1 MTLKSIISLLA
12 TLIILAVAAL
22 IGRALW
28 VNYMDTPWT
37 RDGRVR
43 ADIIN
48 VAADVSGVV
57 VDVPVRDNQQVKKGD
72 LLMQIDPDH
81 YRIAV
86 KQAEAAVASRKA
98 TLQMRQSNAK
108 RRRAM
113 DEEVVSRESLDDAS
127 NTAAASEADY
137 QQALAA
143 LDAAKLNL
151 ERTQVRASVDGYV
164 TNLNVH
170 RGDYARVGEAKMAVV
185 DENSYWIYG
194 YFEETKL
201 PHIRLGDPAELQLMS
216 GERLKGHVESIARA
230 IYDRDNPE
238 SRELVADVNP
248 TFNWVRLA
256 QRVPVRIHI
265 DGVPDGVLLAAGI
278 TATVIVN
285 PESRNAEHSD
295 GAAAT
300 AQ

>member
-1 MTLKSIISLLA
+1 
-12 TLIILAVAAL
+12 
-22 IGRALW
+22 
-28 VNYMDTPWT
+28 MDTPWT

-81 YRIAV
+81 YQIAV
-86 KQAEAAVASRKA
+86 KQAQALVDSRKA
-98 TLQMRQSNAK
+98 TLQMRLLNAK

-201 PHIRLGDPAELQLMS
+201 PHIRVGDPAELQLMS

-265 DGVPDGVLLAAGI
+265 DDVPEGVLLAAGI

>member
-1 MTLKSIISLLA
+1 MTLKSVFSLLA
-12 TLIILAVAAL
+12 TLIILVVAVF
-22 IGRALW
+22 IGRTLW
-28 VNYMDTPWT
+28 VHYMDSPWT

-43 ADIIN
+43 AEIIS
-48 VAADVSGVV
+48 VAPDVSGLVV
-57 VDVPVRDNQQVKKGD
+57 NVAVRDNQRVKKGD
-72 LLMQIDPDH
+72 LLLQIDPEH
-81 YRIAV
+81 YRIAL
-86 KQAEAAVASRKA
+86 KQAEAAVASRLA
-98 TLQMRQSNAK
+98 TLKMRQLSAK
-108 RRRAM
+108 RRAAM
-113 DEEVVSRESLDDAS
+113 DNEVVSRESLDDAS
-127 NTAAASEADY
+127 NTAAAAEADY

-143 LDAAKLNL
+143 LEAAKLNL
-151 ERTQVRASVDGYV
+151 ERTEVRATVDGYV
-164 TNLNVH
+164 TNLNVY
-170 RGDYARVGEAKMAVV
+170 RGDYAHAGEAKMAVV

-201 PHIRLGDPAELQLMS
+201 PHLAVGDPAELQLMS

-265 DGVPDGVLLAAGI
+265 DEVPKGVLLSAGI

-285 PESRNAEHSD
+285 PQRGEAD
-295 GAAAT
+295 GKAPAVS

>member
-1 MTLKSIISLLA
+1 MTLKSVFSLLA
-12 TLIILAVAAL
+12 TLIILTVAVI
-22 IGRALW
+22 IGRTLW

-43 ADIIN
+43 AEIIN
-48 VAADVSGVV
+48 VAPDVSGVV
-57 VDVPVRDNQQVKKGD
+57 TAVNVVDNQQVKKGD

-81 YRIAV
+81 YQIAV
-86 KQAEAAVASRKA
+86 KQAEALVASRKA
-98 TLQMRQSNAK
+98 TLQMRLLNAK
-108 RRRAM
+108 RRAAM
-113 DEEVVSRESLDDAS
+113 DNEVVSRESLDDAS
-127 NTAAASEADY
+127 NTAAAADADY

-151 ERTQVRASVDGYV
+151 ERTQVRSAVDGYI
-164 TNLNVH
+164 TNLNVY
-170 RGDYARVGEAKMAVV
+170 RGDYARAGEAKLAVV
-185 DENSYWIYG
+185 DENSYWVYG

-201 PHIRLGDPAELQLMS
+201 PHIAVGDPAELQLMS

-238 SRELVADVNP
+238 SRDLVADVNP

-265 DGVPDGVLLAAGI
+265 DQVPKGVLLAAGI
-278 TATVIVN
+278 TTTVIVN
-285 PESRNAEHSD
+285 PDSKNPVGEK
-295 GAAAT
+295 GAT
-300 AQ
+300 APAQ